1 MPEILEKALD
11 LALEKKDPKK
21 KFERRQKRQAARPKT
36 RLDEASPPKT
46 RLDEAAE
53 AKKREGRA
61 GSRAFQAPPG
71 AQASRLH
78 LFRYIPSLVRERRLA
93 RADYQCEYRGPGGVR
108 CTARTR
114 LEVDHI
120 DPIGKGGSCDEE
132 NLRVFCRGHNLLAA
146 AREFGEAFMRGKIE
160 GRRRRAAVV

>member
-1 MPEILEKALD
+1 MPEIFEKALG
-11 LALEKKDPKK
+11 LALEKKDLQKK
-21 KFERRQKRQAARPKT
+21 LERREKRQVARSKT

-46 RLDEAAE
+46 RLDEAAG
-53 AKKREGRA
+53 AKKREAA

-78 LFRYIPSLVRERRLA
+78 LSRYIPSSVRERLFE
-93 RADYQCEYRGPGGVR
+93 RADYQCEFRGPDGVR

-120 DPIGKGGSCDEE
+120 EPVGKGGSRGEE

-146 AREFGEAFMRGKIE
+146 AREFGEEFMRGKIE
-160 GRRRRAAVV
+160 GRKRRATVV